1 MKNPAL
7 SGYQILRDPMP
18 IPQNIDM
25 VKSGTGYNIHIQA
38 HDLKAVGLGDLSIN
52 YLKAIQRTG
61 HRDLRVNLTLCT
73 NLRLEGLYSLKVF
86 LITGRLVIDVL
97 VTLIHS

>member
-7 SGYQILRDPMP
+7 AGYQILRDPMP

-38 HDLKAVGLGDLSIN
+38 HDLKAIGLGDLSIN
-52 YLKAIQRTG
+52 YLKAIQRAG
-61 HRDLRVNLTLCT
+61 HRDLRVNLTLST
-73 NLRLEGLYSLKVF
+73 NLRLEGLYSLKVCISNF
-86 LITGRLVIDVL
+86 SNIFYMW
-97 VTLIHS
+97 

>member
-1 MKNPAL
+1 MKNPTLA
-7 SGYQILRDPMP
+7 GYQILRDPMP

-25 VKSGTGYNIHIQA
+25 VKTGTGYNIHIQA
-38 HDLKAVGLGDLSIN
+38 HDLRAIGLGDLSIN

-86 LITGRLVIDVL
+86 LISSSTFWGL
-97 VTLIHS
+97 